1 MQIKGLLSKLAIPL
15 SLMVFSSGCY
25 TVINRIPEK
34 TNRGEIQKIETEY
47 GLGSYCTEHFYEE
60 PGYIRLYNMEI
71 YGIFGNS
78 SRHYGIHRKPIWN
91 KRPKEWA
98 NFNKSFERSRSQIHL
113 RNNNSMRNERTRPP
127 RRNPKQRNNKRRNSG
142 RR

>member
-1 MQIKGLLSKLAIPL
+1 MQLKGLLSKLTIPL
-15 SLMVFSSGCY
+15 GLMVFSSGCY
-25 TVINRIPEK
+25 TFINRIPEK
-34 TNRGEIQKIETEY
+34 TSREKIQNIEIEY
-47 GLGSYCTEHFYEE
+47 GLGSYSTEHFYKEG
-60 PGYIRLYNMEI
+60 GYLGLYNLEI
-71 YGIFGNS
+71 YGIFGDH

-113 RNNNSMRNERTRPP
+113 RNNNSMRNERARAP